1 MSTTPRTP
9 GRQRSPDR
17 LETKPLP
24 GGELTKVLA
33 MAQRCRDV
41 SEPEEAESICLDV
54 LEAEPENQEALVLL
68 LLARTD
74 LLDLG
79 LPGAVDRAREPLGR
93 LQSAFDRE
101 YYGGIVCERQAR
113 HLLRARGR
121 HSSFVAWDWFQYA
134 MDHFEAAAQLEP
146 DRVEPALRFNACVR
160 LIERNRHCM
169 PPPEE
174 SGEHGI
180 E

>member
-1 MSTTPRTP
+1 MAR
-9 GRQRSPDR
+9 RPDQ

-24 GGELTKVLA
+24 RGEVSKVLA
-33 MAQRCRDV
+33 IAQRCRDV

-54 LEAEPENQEALVLL
+54 LETDAANQQALVLL

-74 LLDLG
+74 LLDAG
-79 LPGAVDRAREPLGR
+79 LPGGVERAREPLAK
-93 LQSAFDRE
+93 LESAFDRE
-101 YYGGIVCERQAR
+101 YYAGIVCERQAR

-121 HSSFVAWDWFQYA
+121 HSSTVAWDWFQYA
-134 MDHFEAAAQLEP
+134 MDHFEEASRLAP

-160 LIERNRHCM
+160 LIGRNRHCA
-169 PPPEE
+169 PGPDDPH
-174 SGEHGI
+174 EHGI

>member
-1 MSTTPRTP
+1 MERIP
-9 GRQRSPDR
+9 RSPDR

-24 GGELTKVLA
+24 RGELSQVLA

-54 LEAEPENQEALVLL
+54 LDVEPDNQQALVLL

-74 LLDLG
+74 LLDRG
-79 LPGAVDRAREPLGR
+79 LPGDVERAREPLGR
-93 LQSAFDRE
+93 LRSEFDRE

-134 MDHFEAAAQLEP
+134 MDHFEAAARLEP
-146 DRVEPALRFNACVR
+146 GRVEPALRFNACVR

-169 PPPEE
+169 PRPDEN
-174 SGEHGI
+174 GEQSI